1 MLAHSKFPSNVIYS
15 GRKLS
20 DIGEKICCTALAFKF
35 YFSGSTNVTVRVF
48 VVLLNNAGGLL

>member
-1 MLAHSKFPSNVIYS
+1 VIYS

-35 YFSGSTNVTVRVF
+35 YFSGSTNVTVRVLD
-48 VVLLNNAGGLL
+48 VLLKNAGGLL